1 MTLNEL
7 VRKCERENLMMDI
20 VRTVPSEGFYEIRLC

>member
-7 VRKCERENLMMDI
+7 VEKCEREGLEMDI
-20 VRTVPSEGFYEIRLC
+20 VRTVPSEGFYEIRLV